1 MLGIRDEEIHRTHFW
16 IRDETS
22 DGIRPVDR
30 YIAGLPEIRMIQEYL
45 LDRAARGDVP
55 VIENNSQ
62 ADAVDAVMDLVLE
75 QAERVAQGV
84 R

>member
-1 MLGIRDEEIHRTHFW
+1 V
-16 IRDETS
+16 TS
-22 DGIRPVDR
+22 DERRPVDR

-45 LDRAARGDVP
+45 LDRAARSDVP

-62 ADAVDAVMDLVLE
+62 KDAVDAVMELVLE
-75 QAERVAQGV
+75 QAQRVAQAT